1 MKSRILLPVALLV
14 GTCCAAHGMTAV
26 EIVRRAHDADC
37 HVSYRGIK
45 STLVHTGST
54 QARAIIKV
62 VHLAPNKLRKEYFA
76 PASMA
81 GTVVVQ
87 NGCQVWKRDP
97 YDPTWEV
104 ASSDRYGP
112 SRSANCEAALKNY
125 DVKLLG
131 SGKVAGRDAHIIRA
145 VHNNG
150 KEPRCTIWVDKQCFL
165 VLKTVAETP
174 EGVLRSS
181 SGFTSIAIN
190 PSDISPSIFAVGGK
204 VQSITTPS
212 GLDFPVR
219 KPSYLPKGYKMI
231 GFTKENVC
239 GHPCAHL
246 QYSNGVNTISLFE
259 RKYTGP
265 SRAPK
270 VPDKLAT
277 VITWVRDNTLFTLVG
292 EAPRSELQK
301 VADSTK

>member
-1 MKSRILLPVALLV
+1 MMRRLLAVAAVLIAIPSGV
-14 GTCCAAHGMTAV
+14 QGMTAAQ
-26 EIVRRAHDADC
+26 IARRAYEADRY
-37 HVSYRGIK
+37 VSYRGIK
-45 STLVHTGST
+45 STFVRTGGMQT
-54 QARAIIKV
+54 RAIIKV
-62 VHLAPNKLRKEYFA
+62 VHLAPDKLRKEYFA
-76 PASMA
+76 PASLA

-87 NGCQVWKRDP
+87 NGRQVWKYDP
-97 YDPTWEV
+97 YDPVWKG

-112 SRSANCEAALKNY
+112 ERSINCKIALDNY
-125 DVKLLG
+125 DVKLVG
-131 SGKVAGRDAHIIRA
+131 SAKIAGRDTHVIRA
-145 VHNNG
+145 VHKNG
-150 KEPRCTIWVDKQCFL
+150 SEPRRTIWVDKQYFL

-181 SGFTSIAIN
+181 SGFTSITIN
-190 PSDISPSIFAVGGK
+190 PSDISPGIFAVAGK
-204 VQSITTPS
+204 VQTFPTPP
-212 GLDFPVR
+212 GLDFRVQ

-231 GFTKENVC
+231 GITKETAC

-259 RKYTGP
+259 RKFTGS

-270 VPDKLAT
+270 VSDKLVT
-277 VITWVRDNTLFTLVG
+277 VITWVKNGTLFTLVG